1 MSLTYYTDFFGTD
14 MTLKGTVYNLFDG
27 DSAMSID
34 EERAQYGD
42 NGLELNPD
50 YGLVTGRQVA
60 RYVSLVAR
68 IEF

>member
-14 MTLKGTVYNLFDG
+14 LTLKGTVYNLLNS
-27 DSAMSID
+27 DSAININ
-34 EERAQYGD
+34 EERAQFGSG
-42 NGLELNPD
+42 GLELNPD
-50 YGLVTGRQVA
+50 YGLVTSRQGA

>member
-1 MSLTYYTDFFGTD
+1 VKVVELGVLYFA
-14 MTLKGTVYNLFDG
+14 NH
-27 DSAMSID
+27 
-34 EERAQYGD
+34 D

-50 YGLVTGRQVA
+50 YGLVTGQQGA